1 MKSNESASERGQTT
15 LEYTLV
21 FAFMMSI
28 SIFASMWLINVLRKW
43 VAVLAVKT
51 AIFLTGS

>member
-15 LEYTLV
+15 LEYMLV
-21 FAFMMSI
+21 FAFVMSI
-28 SIFASMWLINVLRKW
+28 SIYFSIGMINVLRKW